1 MVVRIMNVEKKK
13 KLLKI
18 TKSISFLAPSGLGVL
33 VFFIIPFLVIVYYS
47 IIDNPIQTNF
57 VGVKNYVQL
66 AHNQAFLQAL
76 GNTFRFSVIAVPLA
90 VILPLLLAMLLDC
103 RIPGKSIFRTIY
115 ISPLVVPVAS
125 VVLVWQVMFDK
136 NGALNSII
144 KGMGA
149 DPVNWM
155 DSVYNQFIV
164 LSIFLWKNL
173 GYNMILFMAGLGDIP
188 MELIEV
194 AKLENASSWQIFWKI
209 KIRYLS
215 STVFFVMIIS
225 LINSFKIFRE
235 VYLLTGGY
243 PYGNIYYLQHFMN
256 NQFEKLDYS
265 KISTAAVIMSIFM
278 VIIIGLLFIVEDKFG
293 KEVEE

>member
-1 MVVRIMNVEKKK
+1 M
-13 KLLKI
+13 
-18 TKSISFLAPSGLGVL
+18 
-33 VFFIIPFLVIVYYS
+33 
-47 IIDNPIQTNF
+47 
-57 VGVKNYVQL
+57 QL

-164 LSIFLWKNL
+164 LSLFLWKNL

-265 KISTAAVIMSIFM
+265 KISTAAVIMSVFM
-278 VIIIGLLFIVEDKFG
+278 VIMIGLLFIVEDKFG

>member
-1 MVVRIMNVEKKK
+1 MNVEKKK

-33 VFFIIPFLVIVYYS
+33 AFFIIPFLVIVYYS

-164 LSIFLWKNL
+164 LSLFLWKNL

-265 KISTAAVIMSIFM
+265 KISTAAVIMSVFM
-278 VIIIGLLFIVEDKFG
+278 VIMIGLLFIVEDKFG

>member
-33 VFFIIPFLVIVYYS
+33 AFFIIPFLVIVYYS

-164 LSIFLWKNL
+164 LSLFLWKNL

-278 VIIIGLLFIVEDKFG
+278 VIIIGLLFIVENKFG

>member
-1 MVVRIMNVEKKK
+1 M
-13 KLLKI
+13 
-18 TKSISFLAPSGLGVL
+18 
-33 VFFIIPFLVIVYYS
+33 
-47 IIDNPIQTNF
+47 
-57 VGVKNYVQL
+57 GVKNYVQL

-164 LSIFLWKNL
+164 LSLFLWKNL

-278 VIIIGLLFIVEDKFG
+278 VIMIGLLFIVEDKFG